1 MTAMRLAV
9 IGVVVLLTGSA
20 PARAQTP
27 RPGAARDE
35 LGRRPERTLAE
46 LEAAVARSPRDPALQ
61 VALGLARW
69 DRGDAAGARAAFER
83 AVAVGPTNA
92 DAHNWLGVALMEKTD
107 LPGAITALRK
117 AIALD
122 PKNGRA
128 HTNLGAA
135 LVKSG
140 DYPEAVKVF
149 RTALTLEPNSHAAH
163 MNLGMALREAGEV
176 DEALTHLRLVAK
188 AEPQD
193 AGVQQ
198 ELGQTLR
205 QAGDLAG
212 AIAAFE
218 QAVALDPE
226 LREGYYGLGQA
237 LRQQAAAARQPA
249 GAAAKDAAEQLAQ
262 GIALGQQG
270 QLEAALPHLER
281 AVALDPASAEARYH
295 LGAAQWY
302 AGRRTD
308 ALTNLRRSATLDPS
322 SGITQAFF
330 GTALRDAGDN
340 AGARVSLQRAIALLP
355 PTASVFVD
363 LGILFARGGELEHAI
378 GQFEAGLNL
387 PASSQPVPDW
397 KGAADALRAAI
408 ARAPAR
414 GDAYDTL
421 GLILGRQGADR
432 AEVLAAFRDAIRLQ
446 PDLAIAH
453 NHLGLSLIQVG
464 EDAAGIASLR
474 EAVRLAPDS
483 AEAHANL
490 GAALTPTDAAS
501 AVAELETAVR
511 LAPAYVNARFNL
523 AEAYGASQAHGPQRE
538 IAALRALL
546 EQRPE
551 FVRARVALGKAL
563 LQSGDV
569 AGAVDALEAA
579 VTADAENGE
588 AQYQLGLALARAGRK
603 DEANAALQKGRALV
617 AASDRD
623 QRLALD
629 LAEGRAAL
637 GRGERDRAVDRF
649 QRAVRLNPDSPEA
662 QRELHTAL
670 AESPTLARS
679 NAPSKTGDLADS
691 ATLARSNAPSK
702 TIDDAGKVAELEG
715 FIRDAKFAEV
725 EPQLTEY
732 VAAHPQ
738 SSWGWYALGYSRFAQ
753 QKIGEAIKAL
763 AKSLELD
770 LTNAE
775 AHKMLGRTLMIIGR
789 FDAARTEFE
798 LGLRYQPDS
807 AELHYNLGKLQ
818 SIQDNW
824 PAAKTSLEAAVKADP
839 AYVEAMEALGF
850 ALEALGD
857 DAGAVARYEQAVA
870 LNAERKGSF
879 AGAHV
884 SLAAFYNRTDKPD
897 KALEYATAAIALDP
911 KSDRAFFQ
919 KARADERQGRNEDA
933 VVALNQAIA
942 LNPRASSYYYVLA
955 GVYRRLGWSKDSQDA
970 LASFKRLE
978 QETRELDEQRRKQGL
993 PPTSTPRSHDEQP
1006 QREPPPRD

>member
-1 MTAMRLAV
+1 MGSTALG
-9 IGVVVLLTGSA
+9 IVVVLATAAAAHAQAAPPSA
-20 PARAQTP
+20 TPPASRPARPPKPVAPQTASP
-27 RPGAARDE
+27 AARSIADIE
-35 LGRRPERTLAE
+35 QAITRT
-46 LEAAVARSPRDPALQ
+46 PRDPALH

-69 DRGDAAGARAAFER
+69 DRGDAAGALAAFER
-83 AVAVGPTNA
+83 AVAVGPTSA
-92 DAHNWLGVALMEKTD
+92 DAYNWLGGALMEKAD
-107 LPGAITALRK
+107 LPGAIAALRR
-117 AIALD
+117 AVALE

-140 DYPEAVKVF
+140 DYPQAVTVF
-149 RTALTLEPNSHAAH
+149 RTALTLEPNSRAAH
-163 MNLGMALREAGEV
+163 MNLGMALREAGDL

-188 AEPQD
+188 AEPDD
-193 AGVQQ
+193 AGVQH

-226 LREGYYGLGQA
+226 LREAYYGLGQA
-237 LRQQAAAARQPA
+237 LRQQAAALRKPEADAPTPVA
-249 GAAAKDAAEQLAQ
+249 SATEAADQLKQ
-262 GIALGQQG
+262 GITLGQQG

-281 AVALDPASAEARYH
+281 AVTLAPGSAEAHYH

-302 AGRRTD
+302 AGRHAE
-308 ALTNLRRSATLDPS
+308 ALTHLRRSAALDPA
-322 SGITQAFF
+322 SGVTQAFL
-330 GTALRDAGDN
+330 GTALRDDGET
-340 AGARVSLQRAIALLP
+340 AGARAALQRAIALLP

-363 LGILFARGGELEHAI
+363 LGILFARGGEIDHAL
-378 GQFEAGLNL
+378 GQFDAGLTL
-387 PASSQPVPDW
+387 PAASQPAPDW
-397 KGAADALRAAI
+397 KGAAEALRAAI
-408 ARAPAR
+408 ARTPGR

-421 GLILGRQGADR
+421 GLLLGRQGADR
-432 AEVLAAFRDAIRLQ
+432 AEVLAAFRDAIRVQ
-446 PDLAIAH
+446 PDLAAAH

-464 EDAAGIASLR
+464 QDAEGIAALR
-474 EAVRLAPDS
+474 EAVRLAPDF

-511 LAPAYVNARFNL
+511 LAPTYANARFNL
-523 AEAYGASQAHGPQRE
+523 AEAYGASQAHGPQRQ
-538 IAALRALL
+538 IAELRSLL
-546 EQRPE
+546 EQQPD

-569 AGAVDALEAA
+569 AGAVEALQAA

-603 DEANAALQKGRALV
+603 DEATAALQKGRALV

-637 GRGERDRAVDRF
+637 NRGERDRAVDRF
-649 QRAVRLNPDSPEA
+649 QRALKLDPGSIEA
-662 QRELHTAL
+662 RRELHAARADSPAL
-670 AESPTLARS
+670 ARGAG
-679 NAPSKTGDLADS
+679 PSS
-691 ATLARSNAPSK
+691 
-702 TIDDAGKVAELEG
+702 IDDGAKVATIEG
-715 FIRDAKFAEV
+715 LIREARFADA
-725 EPQLTEY
+725 EPQLVDY
-732 VAAHPQ
+732 VAVHPQ

-775 AHKMLGRTLMIIGR
+775 AHKILGRTLMIIGR
-789 FDAARTEFE
+789 FDAARVEFE
-798 LGLRYQPDS
+798 QGLRYKPDS
-807 AELHYNLGKLQ
+807 AELHYNLGKLH

-824 PAAKTSLEAAVKADP
+824 PAAKTALEAAVKADP
-839 AYVEAMEALGF
+839 DYVEAIEALGF

-870 LNAERKGSF
+870 LNAARNGTF
-879 AGAHV
+879 ANAHV
-884 SLAAFYNRTDKPD
+884 SLAAFYNRTDRPE
-897 KALEYATAAIALDP
+897 KALEYAKEAIALDP
-911 KSDRAFFQ
+911 KSDRGYFQ

-955 GVYRRLGWSKDSQDA
+955 GVYRRLGWTTDSQEA

-978 QETRELDEQRRKQGL
+978 QESRDLDEQRRKQGL
-993 PPTSTPRSHDEQP
+993 APAAPARSQDDRPPLEQK
-1006 QREPPPRD
+1006 PRD